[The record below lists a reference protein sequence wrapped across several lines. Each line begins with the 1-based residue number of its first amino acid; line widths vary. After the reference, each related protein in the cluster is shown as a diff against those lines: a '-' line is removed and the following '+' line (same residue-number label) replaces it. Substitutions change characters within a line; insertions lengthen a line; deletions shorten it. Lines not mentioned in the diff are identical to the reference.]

1 MKSNL
6 RTTSMQDTIEVI
18 KKLANNPVPYV
29 NTGVFLGM
37 TTMDW
42 DLAIKVLLG
51 GVSVVW
57 TILKVIN
64 EYKILRSKSETSKR
78 KKNI

>member
-37 TTMDW
+37 TAMDW

>member
-1 MKSNL
+1 
-6 RTTSMQDTIEVI
+6 MQDTIEVI

-37 TTMDW
+37 TAMDW